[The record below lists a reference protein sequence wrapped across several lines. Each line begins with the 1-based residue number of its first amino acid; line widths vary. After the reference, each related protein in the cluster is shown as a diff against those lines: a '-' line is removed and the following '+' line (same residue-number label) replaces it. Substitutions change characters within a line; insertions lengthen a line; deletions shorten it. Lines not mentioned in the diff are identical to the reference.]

1 MKKINFLIL
10 FLFLFFLDL
19 NNRVKSKDYDSL
31 FFTCADEIG
40 PRLEFQIPKFHN
52 SSEKKFT
59 FKFFYKSDRD
69 SSIVRNGTMKKKSS
83 AIDDSYFFY
92 QVNSDSSLSKKSIK
106 IMFEFYPPSTLMI
119 QEEKSQFVSLGCW
132 SK

>member
-40 PRLEFQIPKFHN
+40 PRLEFQIPNFKN
-52 SSEKKFT
+52 SNEKNLHSN
-59 FKFFYKSDRD
+59 FF
-69 SSIVRNGTMKKKSS
+69 INLTEILV
-83 AIDDSYFFY
+83 
-92 QVNSDSSLSKKSIK
+92 L
-106 IMFEFYPPSTLMI
+106 
-119 QEEKSQFVSLGCW
+119 
-132 SK
+132 